1 MDNIER
7 QFIQGI
13 AKQSINMSKS
23 MAGENASKYTGLQN
37 KRTEQILRNIT
48 NDSKNGVMGPT
59 PITPSG
65 DYQNVSLEPLE
76 ITQDMIEEIREFEG
90 DVLLPENV
98 NRGDVMGNP
107 SVVKKKDQFKSNIV
121 DDNQLELDF
130 SKISADQVYEQYEV
144 VINKMN
150 KLDNELKN
158 IKNLIESICND

>member
-1 MDNIER
+1 MDDIER

-13 AKQSINMSKS
+13 AKHSNIMSKS

-48 NDSKNGVMGPT
+48 NNSDTSAMGPT
-59 PITPSG
+59 PIAPNG

-76 ITQDMIEEIREFEG
+76 ITQDMIEEIREFGG

-98 NRGDVMGNP
+98 GRGDVMGNP
-107 SVVKKKDQFKSNIV
+107 SVVQKEHFKSNSV

-130 SKISADQVYEQYEV
+130 SKISTDQVYEQYDV
-144 VINKMN
+144 VINKIN

-158 IKNLIESICND
+158 IKALIESKYND